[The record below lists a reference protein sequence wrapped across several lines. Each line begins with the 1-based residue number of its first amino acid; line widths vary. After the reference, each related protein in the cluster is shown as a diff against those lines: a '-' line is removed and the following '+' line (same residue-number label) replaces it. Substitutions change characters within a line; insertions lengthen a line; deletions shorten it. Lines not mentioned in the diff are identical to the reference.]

1 MSILCHI
8 WKIVPDLYEAIDTLL
23 NQQHTSSI
31 EEGITPLSS
40 LNSTEELQSVDDLSR
55 VNISEEMNYLSA
67 NNSLFYTTYGPS
79 SSSLTSSSPYFES
92 LLPTNETLETIL
104 MLPDGGYPSM
114 SNCSDI
120 LKRLS
125 EHYNLTG
132 EALMNVFSGSEIGDE
147 ENIEVRNFFKIS
159 LDITDFIFVIR
170 TRIT

>member
-8 WKIVPDLYEAIDTLL
+8 WKIVPDFYEAIDTLL
-23 NQQHTSSI
+23 NQQHTSSS

-40 LNSTEELQSVDDLSR
+40 LNSTEELQSVVDLSR
-55 VNISEEMNYLSA
+55 VNISEEMNYHLSA

-79 SSSLTSSSPYFES
+79 SSSLSSSSPYFES

-104 MLPDGGYPSM
+104 MLPDGRYPSM

-125 EHYNLTG
+125 EHYNLSG

-147 ENIEVRNFFKIS
+147 ENIEVITIFFKMY
-159 LDITDFIFVIR
+159 LDFTDFIFN
-170 TRIT
+170 